1 MGIPGRLSW
10 QMFYM
15 DLAPQVGA
23 DQMQHSNLN
32 WRYDIACDMTIQPAE
47 NNMQYFQ
54 LSQLHAG

>member
-1 MGIPGRLSW
+1 
-10 QMFYM
+10 MFYM

-32 WRYDIACDMTIQPAE
+32 WRYDMTIQPAE
-47 NNMQYFQ
+47 NNMQYCQ